1 MEEKLYSMNELAEFT
16 GLTTRTLRNYLKL
29 GLLNGEKKDGIWKFS
44 QKDIQAFFDDK
55 NVSPSIKAKQ
65 NAVVFDFLLDDKKT
79 QNEICM
85 ILDLNI
91 PGESTAYNKVS
102 NFFCE
107 QIKTEQELANFRFS
121 LLVKEGHLRIIL
133 KGNEEQIFDIMKK
146 YREWYTQYFPTQIFI

>member
-1 MEEKLYSMNELAEFT
+1 MEQNMEEKLYSMNELAEFT

-29 GLLNGEKKDGIWKFS
+29 GLLNGEKQDGIWKFS
-44 QKDIQAFFDDK
+44 PKDIQAFFDDK

-79 QNEICM
+79 KNEICM

-91 PGESTAYNKVS
+91 PGESDAYNKVS

-121 LLVKEGHLRIIL
+121 LLIKEGNLRIIL

-146 YREWYTQYFPTQIFI
+146 YREWYTQ

>member
-29 GLLNGEKKDGIWKFS
+29 GLLNGEKQDGVWKFS

-79 QNEICM
+79 RNEICM

-102 NFFCE
+102 HFFCE

-133 KGNEEQIFDIMKK
+133 KGNEEQIFGIMKK
-146 YREWYTQYFPTQIFI
+146 YREWYTQ